1 MSKPEPLS
9 PRAVAVIT
17 IAAHVLSMAGFA
29 TYAAMLPELRDLWG
43 MSNAEAGL
51 VGGLFFIGYV
61 ATVAYASA
69 LTDTMDPRR
78 IYAVGSL
85 FGIAGCAGFGLFA
98 DGFASAVLFQV
109 LAGAGIGT
117 TYMPGL
123 RILSDR
129 SSGASQSR
137 YIAFYTSFFGI
148 GMALSYALA
157 GVLAPQIG
165 WRGAFLASALGPLL
179 SGALVFFAIPAAPR
193 GRGTRAA
200 FSFATVFPVAAWRR
214 VLAIPAAAGYTVGY
228 MVHCF
233 ELFGSRAW
241 MVAFLA
247 YSTTLHVGGESFPWN
262 AAAIAAVVNLLAVPA
277 SVLGNEAALRVGR
290 RRWILAVMVAS
301 GLCGIASGWSAA
313 QAWPLVLALVA
324 LHTVLVM
331 GDSAT
336 LTAGFVAA
344 APPELRGAA
353 MGLYSL
359 VGFGGGMLGPTA
371 FGIAL
376 DAAGGAGSA
385 RAWTWAYATI
395 GAGCLVAPLVVRLAA
410 RSALRRA

>member
-1 MSKPEPLS
+1 MPKQQAAS
-9 PRAVAVIT
+9 PRTVAAIA
-17 IAAHVLSMAGFA
+17 IAAHVLSMAGFS
-29 TYAAMLPELRDLWG
+29 TYAALLPELRDLWG
-43 MSNAEAGL
+43 MSNSQAGL
-51 VGGLFFIGYV
+51 VGGLFFVGYV
-61 ATVAYASA
+61 VTVAYASA
-69 LTDTMDPRR
+69 LTDSMDPRR
-78 IYAVGSL
+78 VYAVGSL

-98 DGFASAVLFQV
+98 DGFASAVLFQI
-109 LAGAGIGT
+109 LAGAGIGA

-157 GVLAPQIG
+157 GMLAPQTG
-165 WRGAFLASALGPLL
+165 WRGAFIASALGPLV
-179 SGALVFFAIPAAPR
+179 SGILVFAGIAAAPR
-193 GRGTRAA
+193 ARAARAA
-200 FSFATVFPVAAWRR
+200 FSLASVFPLAAWRR
-214 VLAIPAAAGYTVGY
+214 VLASRAAAGYTAGY
-228 MVHCF
+228 AVHCF

-247 YSTTLHVGGESFPWN
+247 FATSLHASGDSFPWN
-262 AAAIAAVVNLLAVPA
+262 AAAIAAVVNLFAVPA

-290 RRWILAVMVAS
+290 RRWILAVMACS
-301 GLCGIASGWSAA
+301 GVCGIALGFSAPW
-313 QAWPLVLALVA
+313 AWWLILLLVT

-344 APPELRGAA
+344 APLELRGAA

-359 VGFGGGMLGPTA
+359 AGFGGGMLGPAA

-376 DAAGGAGSA
+376 DAAGGSGSA
-385 RAWTWAYATI
+385 AAWVWAYAVT
-395 GAGCLVAPLVVRLAA
+395 GAGCLAAPFAVRLAL
-410 RSALRRA
+410 SKP